1 MVFPIMT
8 RPAKRAMDRRGILPH
23 RAGGL
28 PPSLIEQPYGH
39 KARAEQIPIDNS
51 PTIHLTVSELQ
62 GDFAA
67 EILHGRVPG
76 RKKFCTS
83 AFRISRNP
91 IPKGGADSYG
101 PAPENWPINNWKNP
115 IS

>member
-1 MVFPIMT
+1 
-8 RPAKRAMDRRGILPH
+8 MDCTG
-23 RAGGL
+23 
-28 PPSLIEQPYGH
+28 EQPAGRLSIEAT
-39 KARAEQIPIDNS
+39 KTLVR
-51 PTIHLTVSELQ
+51 LTVNEIQ

-101 PAPENWPINNWKNP
+101 PAPENWPINNWKNS